1 MRYSLVA
8 VVLVAAGLG
17 MVGCGRRPIPPS
29 GDAPRTAIDVV
40 ATEWSF
46 TPAPLNLRA
55 GPVTFRIRNEGVVDH
70 NFGIE
75 RRPGAEVGGIK
86 PGESKTLTVRLD
98 AGTYTA
104 YCSLPGHREAGMAA
118 EIRVAP

>member
-8 VVLVAAGLG
+8 VMLVAAGLG
-17 MVGCGRRPIPPS
+17 TAACGRRPVPPG
-29 GDAPRTAIDVV
+29 GDAPRPAIDVV
-40 ATEWSF
+40 AREWTF
-46 TPAPLNLRA
+46 EPAPLNVRA
-55 GPVTFRIRNEGVVDH
+55 GPVTFRVRNEGMVDH
-70 NFGIE
+70 NFGIAQH
-75 RRPGAEVGGIK
+75 PGAEVGGIK
-86 PGESKTLTVRLD
+86 PGESKTLSVRLD